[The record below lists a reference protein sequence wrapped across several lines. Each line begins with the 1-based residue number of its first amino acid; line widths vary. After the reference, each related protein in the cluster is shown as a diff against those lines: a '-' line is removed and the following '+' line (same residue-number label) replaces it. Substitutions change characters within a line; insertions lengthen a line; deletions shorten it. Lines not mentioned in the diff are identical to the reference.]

1 MKLVDIVMIKAALAV
16 ALSATA
22 LLGADAVAAQEAS
35 SDLVQLARALEDRL
49 DARIGLY
56 IHDFEDGQSWEYRAD
71 ERFPMASTFKM
82 LACATLL
89 DRDATEETVTI
100 DAADLVD
107 YSPVTETMV
116 GESVSAAFLCETT
129 LRTSDNTAAN
139 YLLEVLGGPQAVT
152 QFLRETGDETT
163 RLDRMEPE
171 LNEGEPGSEL
181 DTTTPRAMAS
191 LAQSFLTEDM
201 LPPADREQ
209 LTAWLMA
216 NEVGGP
222 LLRSGIPAD
231 WRIADRTGAGGYGTR
246 GIVAVMWPSEREPI
260 VAAIYLTE
268 TEASMAERNAA
279 IAEIGAALARAVHE

>member
-1 MKLVDIVMIKAALAV
+1 MIKAALAV

>member
-22 LLGADAVAAQEAS
+22 LLGANAVAAQEAS

-49 DARIGLY
+49 DARMGLY
-56 IHDFEDGQSWEYRAD
+56 IHDTEDSQSWEYRAD

-89 DRDATEETVTI
+89 GRDATEGTVTI

-191 LAQSFLTEDM
+191 LAQSFLIEDM

-231 WRIADRTGAGGYGTR
+231 WGIADRTGAGGYGTR
-246 GIVAVMWPSEREPI
+246 GIVAVMWPPGREPV

>member
-1 MKLVDIVMIKAALAV
+1 VKLVDIVMIKAALAV